1 MEILEKKMQRID
13 LVRFNE
19 IPFLI
24 LANKKVSERL
34 SENFSFSDTEFGRDP
49 ITNELR
55 LIRWLNGYLSY
66 NGNQIF
72 IENLTIEERKIIFKI
87 VGLTEFAAQF
97 YEELKEFFLS
107 IAPTAGPRDFLVP
120 LVTAYESEI
129 IAKMNFN
136 YKNIFSDKFCNLI
149 DVNLYNE
156 VKSDVAEPMI
166 NFSNVNFLI
175 SYNPFDSKLSD
186 YKISLSKKI
195 FSIAAA
201 PGYPLNEKT
210 FVFSGPIRCE
220 ELIKL
225 TETFENS
232 I

>member
-1 MEILEKKMQRID
+1 MEIIEKKMQRID

-24 LANKKVSERL
+24 LANKKVSEHL

-55 LIRWLNGYLSY
+55 LIRWLNGYLNF
-66 NGNQIF
+66 NGNKIF

-97 YEELKEFFLS
+97 YEELKKFLS
-107 IAPTAGPRDFLVP
+107 SITPMTEQKDFLEP

-129 IAKMNFN
+129 IAKMDFN
-136 YKNIFSDKFCNLI
+136 YKNIFSDQFCNLI
-149 DVNLYNE
+149 DVNLYDE
-156 VKSDVAEPMI
+156 VKSDIAEPTI

-175 SYNPFDSKLSD
+175 SYDPFDSKLSD

-210 FVFSGPIRCE
+210 FIFSAPVRCE

-225 TETFENS
+225 TETFEDS